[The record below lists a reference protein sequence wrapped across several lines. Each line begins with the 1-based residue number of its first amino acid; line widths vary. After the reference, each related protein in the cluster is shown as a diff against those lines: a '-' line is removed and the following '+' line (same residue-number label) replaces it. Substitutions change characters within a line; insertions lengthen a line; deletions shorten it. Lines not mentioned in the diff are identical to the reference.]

1 MTFLLSLLIRLP
13 SYYTMRNSYISALL
27 LLFSILVSC
36 GESTVSIEDLVAKGG
51 RKYGG
56 EFRFMSSE
64 KVSTFIPTFTADQ
77 YSSRIVSQ
85 IFEPLLTYEGPDLEV
100 VPAVAESY
108 SVSDD
113 GTEYTFKIR
122 KGVLFHDDPCFKDKE
137 RFLTAADVKFT
148 LELACSGLQTN
159 QVSYLLKNRIEGA
172 NEFFEKSK
180 QSMPKS
186 GVSGIKLVDDYTIR
200 IKLNSEISSFERIIA
215 HVGLGIISKV
225 AYEAY
230 SKDVNNHPIGSGPFA
245 LESKNDEKIVLNRHP
260 EYWKKDEFGNQLPF
274 LERVILTYS
283 QNKRSELMAFRK
295 SEVDMVLEIPVDEI
309 NNILGSL
316 KDAQEGKNI
325 KHKVDTKKSLNVNY
339 VATAVE
345 SDEFSDVQVRQAFNH
360 AINRTEI
367 VDKYLQ
373 GEGWAATKG
382 FVPEMADYENDK
394 ITGPEYNPEM
404 ARTLM
409 ARAGYPNGKGF
420 PTLDFYVNGKE
431 GSSEHVSA
439 KAVAKQLKDVLNVNL
454 TIKLCTIEERRAAVE
469 NGTAKIWRAGWIA
482 DYPDPDNFLNLFYGG
497 NANDQLAMVNSFN
510 FRNAEFDNLY
520 EASQVENNPAK
531 RNALLQRCDQ
541 IIVDQAPV
549 FPILTD
555 DHIVM
560 LNARVRNFEA
570 NSMESINLGEV
581 FIKELKKN

>member
-1 MTFLLSLLIRLP
+1 
-13 SYYTMRNSYISALL
+13 MRNSYINALL
-27 LLFSILVSC
+27 LIVIFLVGC

-51 RKYGG
+51 KKYGG

-64 KVSTFIPTFTADQ
+64 KISTFIPTYTADQ
-77 YSSRIVSQ
+77 YSSRVVSQ
-85 IFEPLLTYEGPDLEV
+85 IFEPLLTYKGADLEV

-108 SVSDD
+108 TVSDD

-122 KGVLFHDDPCFKDKE
+122 KGILFHDDPCFSDKD
-137 RFLTAADVKFT
+137 RTLTAADVKFT
-148 LELACSGLQTN
+148 LDLACSGLEEN
-159 QVSYLLKNRIEGA
+159 QVSYILKNRIEGA
-172 NEFFEKSK
+172 AAFFEKSK
-180 QSMPKS
+180 KSLPKS
-186 GVSGIKLVDDYTIR
+186 GVSGITVVDDYTVR
-200 IKLNSEISSFERIIA
+200 IKLTNEVRSFERIIA
-215 HVGLGIISKV
+215 HIGLGIMSKV
-225 AYEAY
+225 AYDAY
-230 SKDVNNHPIGSGPFA
+230 SKNLNDHPIGTGPFA
-245 LESKNDEKIVLNRHP
+245 FTSKSAEKIVLTRNP
-260 EYWKKDEFGNQLPF
+260 EYWKKDDFGNQLPF
-274 LERVILTYS
+274 LEKVVLTYS
-283 QNKRSELMAFRK
+283 QNKRSELLAFRK
-295 SEVDMVLEIPVDEI
+295 GEVDMVLEIPVDEI

-339 VATAVE
+339 IATAIE

-373 GEGWAATKG
+373 GEGWAATAG
-382 FVPEMADYENDK
+382 FVPEMADYDNTK
-394 ITGPEYNPEM
+394 IKGPAYNPEM
-404 ARTLM
+404 ARTLL

-431 GSSEHVSA
+431 GSSEHISA
-439 KAVAKQLKDVLNVNL
+439 KAVAKQLKEVLNVNL
-454 TIKLCTIEERRAAVE
+454 NVKLCTIDERRIAVA

-482 DYPDPDNFLNLFYGG
+482 DYPDPDNFLNLFHSG
-497 NANDQLAMVNSFN
+497 NANGKSSMVNSFN
-510 FRNAEFDNLY
+510 FRNDEFDRLY
-520 EASQVENNPAK
+520 EASQLENNPAK
-531 RNALLQRCDQ
+531 RNSLLQQCDQ

-570 NSMESINLGEV
+570 NSMESIYLGDV